1 MAAPVVLSI
10 LMRSSRGVNREKRS
24 EALTLTGYR
33 HPAFAQSLS
42 EFGAPRELPRCKGWV
57 LTRQVPGF
65 PYRDAMGC
73 YPLFSC
79 QNWSQLRQDLAEI
92 KDELITL
99 AVVTDPFGDYDPDYL
114 QQCFQIVKPFKQHY
128 IIDLACPADSYVNR
142 HHRRYARTASRQLA
156 VEIHADPANLLADWL
171 VLYEALVQKHHL
183 KGILAFSASSFTQ
196 QLQVPGIV
204 AIRAIYEQATV
215 AMLLWYVDGEAGYYH
230 LGASSPQGYSLRAS
244 YALFWAA
251 IEYFQTQGLRW
262 LNLGAGAGLKNNDND
277 GLSNFKRGWSTGTRT
292 AYFCGRIFDSRKYA
306 EILQARRIAAND
318 YFPAYRQGEF
328 G

>member
-1 MAAPVVLSI
+1 
-10 LMRSSRGVNREKRS
+10 
-24 EALTLTGYR
+24 
-33 HPAFAQSLS
+33 
-42 EFGAPRELPRCKGWV
+42 
-57 LTRQVPGF
+57 
-65 PYRDAMGC
+65 MGC

-79 QNWSQLRQDLAEI
+79 QNWSQLRPDLAEI
-92 KDELITL
+92 EAELITL
-99 AVVTDPFGDYDPDYL
+99 ALVTDPFGDYDRAYL

-128 IIDLACPADSYVNR
+128 IIDLAYPLDSYISQ
-142 HHRRYARTASRQLA
+142 HHRRYAKAANRQLT
-156 VEIHADPANLLADWL
+156 VEICDNPANLLDEWL
-171 VLYEALVQKHHL
+171 ILYEALVQKHNL
-183 KGILAFSASSFTQ
+183 KGIVVFSAASFAQ

-204 AIRAIYEQATV
+204 AIRASYEQTTV
-215 AMLLWYVDGEAGYYH
+215 AMLLWYVDGEVGYYH

-244 YALFWAA
+244 YALFGAA
-251 IEYFQTQGLRW
+251 IEYFQAQGLRW

-306 EILQARRIAAND
+306 EILQARDISTSD